1 MVQFPSVVPISS
13 SLCTAYPAWTDE
25 REYRL
30 PHNLF
35 SRFSVAKGTSKETH
49 PGRVRNNPMRLCV
62 RVRVPFQI
70 TACYRLVKTNT
81 V

>member
-13 SLCTAYPAWTDE
+13 SLCTAYPAWTDK

-35 SRFSVAKGTSKETH
+35 SRFSIAKGTSKETH
-49 PGRVRNNPMRLCV
+49 PDHVRNNPMRLFE
-62 RVRVPFQI
+62 RVPFQI
-70 TACYRLVKTNT
+70 TVCYRLVKTNT